1 MNTLDDDNDKR
12 RLKRLPVKLQV
23 YSQKTDQFIGHAHNL
38 HSEGMLI
45 STKMPL
51 PEDQEIQFWLGAT
64 KDEKRLNRI
73 FLSAH
78 KVWASDSD
86 DGQNFYSGL
95 NFINPSEST
104 LEQINALL
112 HELNS

>member
-1 MNTLDDDNDKR
+1 MNTSDDSDEKR
-12 RLKRLPVKLQV
+12 RLKRFPVKLKV
-23 YSQKTDQFIGHAHNL
+23 HSQKTDQFIGHARNL
-38 HSEGMLI
+38 HAEGMMIL
-45 STKMPL
+45 TKMPL
-51 PEDQEIQFWLGAT
+51 PDDQEIQFWLGAT

-78 KVWASDSD
+78 KVWASDSG

-95 NFINPSEST
+95 SFIKPSEST

-112 HELNS
+112 EELNS